1 MNDTPRRP
9 QSWLSLAVIVGVVW
23 GAHQA
28 WSQWREHRDI
38 DAVRAT
44 AGAQDIVMFTTND
57 CPYCA
62 KARAWFKA
70 NEVPWRECNIERN
83 AMCKQVFDARG
94 APGVPLLHVRGQWQL
109 GFNPAQLAEA
119 LATVPRKH

>member
-1 MNDTPRRP
+1 MNATPRRP
-9 QSWLSLAVIVGVVW
+9 QSWLSLVVIVGVVW
-23 GAHQA
+23 GGHQV

-38 DAVRAT
+38 HAIRAT
-44 AGAQDIVMFTTND
+44 ARAQDIVMFTTDD

-62 KARAWFKA
+62 KARTWFKA

-83 AMCKQVFDARG
+83 ALCKQVFDARG

-109 GFNPAQLAEA
+109 GFDPAWLAKA
-119 LATVPRKH
+119 LAPAPRQH

>member
-1 MNDTPRRP
+1 MNAPPRRP
-9 QSWLSLAVIVGVVW
+9 QSWLSLVVIVGVVW
-23 GAHQA
+23 GAHQV

-38 DAVRAT
+38 HAIRAT
-44 AGAQDIVMFTTND
+44 ARAQDIVMFTTDD

-62 KARAWFKA
+62 KARTWFKA

-83 AMCKQVFDARG
+83 ALCKQVFDARG

-109 GFNPAQLAEA
+109 GFDPAWLAKA
-119 LATVPRKH
+119 LAPAPRQH